1 MKKSI
6 RTRAL
11 VSGLA
16 FAGLAVTG
24 VALAAP
30 ANAASESTWDQIAQ
44 CESSGNWATNTGNGY
59 SGGLQFSQSTWAA
72 NGGTGTPASASKSEQ
87 IAVANRV
94 LASQGWGAW
103 PACSSRLGLSG
114 TEGASAPAATTSTAP
129 SSTTSTAPSSTTSTA
144 PSAASSTATSSAA
157 TSSAPVA
164 APSAPAAP
172 SIPSVA
178 TSGKTYTVLSGDT
191 LNTIATKLGV
201 SGGWTRLAGANTRTV
216 TDVDLIYPGQ
226 VLQLPA

>member
-6 RTRAL
+6 RTRSL

-129 SSTTSTAPSSTTSTA
+129 SSTTSTAPS
-144 PSAASSTATSSAA
+144 AASSTATSSAA

>member
-129 SSTTSTAPSSTTSTA
+129 SSTTSTAPS
-144 PSAASSTATSSAA
+144 AASSTATSSAA